1 MEIPNKI
8 HPIEQIFISKDY
20 SFYKNLKFII
30 KQAELVQK
38 ELFKKNNSRNF
49 NGISALESGISNKT
63 VFINSKLIDF
73 ETDKPYELQRQLKVG
88 QLDLE
93 ETNSNQTII
102 DLHYEYEHFVS
113 VLEKQYIKWWE
124 EEVRENITAKYNG
137 LKNAS
142 ELCQFA
148 RQIRNA
154 FGHAEINITVNNCPD
169 PIWNQLNLKEYNG
182 SDIHTILTVADIINL
197 WIEFEKLELKN

>member
-8 HPIEQIFISKDY
+8 HPIEKVFITKDY
-20 SFYKNLKFII
+20 SFYKNLKFIV

-38 ELFKKNNSRNF
+38 ELFRKNNSQNF
-49 NGISALESGISNKT
+49 NGISALESGISNRT
-63 VFINSKLIDF
+63 VFINSNLIDF
-73 ETDKPYELQRQLKVG
+73 ESERPYELQRQLKVG
-88 QLDLE
+88 QINLKE
-93 ETNSNQTII
+93 IKPNQTII

-124 EEVRENITAKYNG
+124 DGVREKISEKYKG
-137 LKNAS
+137 LKNAN

-154 FGHAEINITVNNCPD
+154 FGHADINITTNNCPD

-182 SDIHTILTVADIINL
+182 NDIHTILTVADIINF